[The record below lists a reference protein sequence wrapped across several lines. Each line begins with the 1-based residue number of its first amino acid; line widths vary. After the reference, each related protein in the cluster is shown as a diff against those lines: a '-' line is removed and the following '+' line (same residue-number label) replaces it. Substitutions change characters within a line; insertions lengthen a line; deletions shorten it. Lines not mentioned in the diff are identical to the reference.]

1 MSDDGRLGDCWCV
14 SADRNEIETKLS
26 ESECE
31 LLLANTDRDAGQ
43 RMVDSYDLKQ
53 K

>member
-1 MSDDGRLGDCWCV
+1 MFGWVIAGV

-43 RMVDSYDLKQ
+43 GIVDSDD
-53 K
+53 